1 MSADTNM
8 TPQLAIRKTESLP
21 EQPLKTSPRIGYALF
36 AESEKRISPRR
47 NKALISIFRQKG
59 VHLDFVNRII

>member
-21 EQPLKTSPRIGYALF
+21 EQPLKRIGYALF